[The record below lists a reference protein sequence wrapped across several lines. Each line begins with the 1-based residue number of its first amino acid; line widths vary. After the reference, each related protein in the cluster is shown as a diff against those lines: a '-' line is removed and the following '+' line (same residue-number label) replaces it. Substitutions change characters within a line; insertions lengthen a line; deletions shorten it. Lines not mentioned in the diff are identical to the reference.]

1 VPFFQLHSSAKTENG
16 ASACSGRPDG
26 VEQGK
31 CRMEERGFAGKI
43 SGQGKWFL
51 CASFAYIRTPLDPE

>member
-1 VPFFQLHSSAKTENG
+1 MPFFQLHSIVKTENG
-16 ASACSGRPDG
+16 ASTCSGRSDG

-31 CRMEERGFAGKI
+31 CRMEVRGFAGKT

-51 CASFAYIRTPLDPE
+51 CASFEHIRTPLDPE